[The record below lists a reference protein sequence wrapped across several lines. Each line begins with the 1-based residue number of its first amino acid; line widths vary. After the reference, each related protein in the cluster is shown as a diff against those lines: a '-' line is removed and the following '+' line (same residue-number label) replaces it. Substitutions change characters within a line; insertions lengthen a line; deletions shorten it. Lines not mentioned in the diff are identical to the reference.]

1 MISSISTITLLT
13 YDFIIYLYIAALRER
28 RKKREE
34 EASAGGVSATPIETT
49 TSAATTVP
57 AAAPSPQKIRRT
69 SLVLTD
75 DLALDTDHSSD
86 MQSKQGDVVKP
97 VVDSTTLP
105 TPLPLLPTPPT
116 TSTPSDDLSE
126 QLAYLKQSL
135 QTEQENSYAYQQQI
149 HELNNQ
155 LLSHTQTSDQLTH
168 TLTQIKHEYQT
179 NETKQLNQIKELQVQ
194 INQLQ
199 QAQLLQQQCIN
210 TATTNTTNQ
219 TDTFITQLKG
229 QISDLSNQILELN
242 DTIEMLTLDKEQL
255 LVEKELYEETILQS
269 TQGAHSNPQLLDINT
284 TNTNNTTANNSTLV
298 NTQSPMKAGL
308 ASQQLSEENSKLR
321 EALRRLKELSTQ
333 EITDLKQ
340 QLHDIKREQNDN
352 KQLLNTIATLQEE
365 VIQNKEE
372 ITDLRA
378 IVDTS
383 ASYESMIEQLTETNL
398 ALNTKY
404 TQLQVAYRDAVSEQ
418 ELMEEL
424 DARQRQ
430 EMEQMRVDKDRLQV
444 QLVQYENAS
453 KGVTDRLEEQ
463 RKLEEKYKRYAPTH
477 PPSTILLPIHIHSF
491 ILIPLLSSPLS
502 PTHPHVYHSSN
513 TYTD

>member
-1 MISSISTITLLT
+1 M
-13 YDFIIYLYIAALRER
+13 FYLYIAALRER

-34 EASAGGVSATPIETT
+34 EASAGGVSAIPIETT

-57 AAAPSPQKIRRT
+57 AAAPSPQKTRRT

-86 MQSKQGDVVKP
+86 ISLKQGDIKP
-97 VVDSTTLP
+97 VVDSTTP
-105 TPLPLLPTPPT
+105 APLPLPPTPPT
-116 TSTPSDDLSE
+116 TSSHSDDLSE

-135 QTEQENSYAYQQQI
+135 QTEQENSNAYQQQI

-155 LLSHTQTSDQLTH
+155 LLSHTQTSDHLTH
-168 TLTQIKHEYQT
+168 TLTQIKHEYQS

-199 QAQLLQQQCIN
+199 QAQLLQQQSIN

-219 TDTFITQLKG
+219 TATLIAQLKG

-269 TQGAHSNPQLLDINT
+269 TQGALSNPQLLDINS
-284 TNTNNTTANNSTLV
+284 NTNNPTNSNNTNPLG

-321 EALRRLKELSTQ
+321 EALRRLKELSSQ

-340 QLHDIKREQNDN
+340 QLHDIKREQSEN
-352 KQLLNTIATLQEE
+352 KQLLHTIATLQEE
-365 VIQNKEE
+365 VTQNKEE

-398 ALNTKY
+398 TLNTKY

-424 DARQRQ
+424 DTRQRQ

-453 KGVTDRLEEQ
+453 KGVADRLEEQ
-463 RKLEEKYKRYAPTH
+463 RKLEEKYKR
-477 PPSTILLPIHIHSF
+477 
-491 ILIPLLSSPLS
+491 
-502 PTHPHVYHSSN
+502 
-513 TYTD
+513 